1 MLTLALRVQY
11 LLVAISCIGWVT
23 NHFTGTRFRNQSDIS
38 AAVGAL
44 AGGGEVEVWRDP
56 REGMDDVEPVPEG
69 AERDARVYT
78 DHVDRALRWA
88 AARGHGGDSLVV
100 LAGSLYLVADFYR
113 LLQKLGQAD
122 EIWGSA

>member
-1 MLTLALRVQY
+1 MNAPSSSDQ
-11 LLVAISCIGWVT
+11 AIDPTAWTVGVLGG
-23 NHFTGTRFRNQSDIS
+23 TGNQ
-38 AAVGAL
+38 GKGL
-44 AGGGEVEVWRDP
+44 
-56 REGMDDVEPVPEG
+56 
-69 AERDARVYT
+69 
-78 DHVDRALRWA
+78 ALRWA